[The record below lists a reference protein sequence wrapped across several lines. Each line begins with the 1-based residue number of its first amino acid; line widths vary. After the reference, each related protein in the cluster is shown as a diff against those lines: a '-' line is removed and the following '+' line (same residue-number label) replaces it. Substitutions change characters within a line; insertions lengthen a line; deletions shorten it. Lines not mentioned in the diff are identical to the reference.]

1 MTSVLAAA
9 TLALSAVVAAP
20 GDATDWQTDYGKALS
35 ATRADDRPLL
45 VVLDDSTKAS
55 DQVDDALLEGKGID
69 DDLLAAYQLCH
80 VDVSTDYGKKV
91 AKVFG
96 ATELPHTTII
106 DKTGQKILY
115 KNRGDIDANKW
126 KQALTTY
133 KQGERLAAITQPY
146 TTYFR
151 GEMGTPMTS
160 TPITSTPVQTSPTY
174 VQPATTTIPM
184 STPATSTQQLST
196 PGYCPSCQRN
206 AGF

>member
-1 MTSVLAAA
+1 MMSVLAAA

-20 GDATDWQTDYGKALS
+20 GDAADWQTDYGKALS

-45 VVLDDSTKAS
+45 VVLDDSTKTDA
-55 DQVDDALLEGKGID
+55 QVDEALLEGKGMN

-115 KNRGDIDANKW
+115 KNRGDIDANQW
-126 KQALTTY
+126 KLALNTY
-133 KQGERLAAITQPY
+133 KKGELVRQMTQPY

-151 GEMGTPMTS
+151 GEV
-160 TPITSTPVQTSPTY
+160 STPVQSSSNY
-174 VQPATTTIPM
+174 VQPATTIPM
-184 STPATSTQQLST
+184 STPAVST

>member
-1 MTSVLAAA
+1 MMSVLAAA
-9 TLALSAVVAAP
+9 ALALSAVVAAP

-45 VVLDDSTKAS
+45 VVLDDSTKTNA
-55 DQVDDALLEGKGID
+55 QVDDALLEGQGMD

-115 KNRGDIDANKW
+115 KNRGDIDANQW
-126 KQALTTY
+126 KLALNTY
-133 KQGERLAAITQPY
+133 KNGELVRQMTQPY

-151 GEMGTPMTS
+151 GEVS
-160 TPITSTPVQTSPTY
+160 TPVTSTPVQTSSNY

-184 STPATSTQQLST
+184 STPAVST